1 MCVRDAVDADV
12 VHVGVVRGP
21 ELRRGVGP
29 EDREARELPTR
40 VAGARDHPVREQPG
54 RLVGGLGLVRREV
67 LDAAVLGIHKEQIVI
82 ERRVHA
88 PDEDPAI
95 RPVGDAARASEL
107 RELAPALAVHSD
119 EGEVEVDTVALGV
132 RERERRPVGG
142 ERAWLVDRVGI
153 VGQRELG
160 PAGRVEACE
169 RVPLVPAGVA
179 REHDAIVDPAPQGAR
194 DAILAER
201 ELVVQAVRTC
211 DVELH
216 GARVV
221 GEVGQLARREMPDEC
236 SGPHP
241 QEGLDRRR
249 HRRASL
255 HAGLVRPRGEG
266 TTMGAVTRTS
276 FDPHER
282 RYAHR
287 MASVRSSAMRDLM
300 AVTERPGMISLAGG
314 FPWTAAFPP
323 ELLVE
328 LTERVAREG
337 CAEALQY
344 GPTEGLADLRER
356 LAARMRDSGTP
367 TEPSDLLITSGGQ
380 QALDLLA
387 RVLLDPGDR
396 VICEGPTYPGAVPVL
411 MAAQADV
418 VHVPVDRDGID
429 PAGLADA
436 LQRCD
441 REGRPAKLVYLIPT
455 FQNPSGAALSRE
467 RRAAVIELAVRHDVL
482 VVEDDPYAALRFE
495 GEPLPSLRSM
505 DPDGRVIYV
514 GTLSKVLSPGLRI
527 GYVAADHGIL
537 AKLNLC
543 KQAADLCSSTLS
555 QRLACVFL
563 DDPRSLALLDAQ
575 RDVYRAR
582 RDALAGALATELPAG
597 SSWTTPEGGLFLWA
611 TLPRGLD
618 SDDLLVRCLSRQ
630 VAFVPGRAAYLDGQ
644 GARSLRLNFS
654 AVDED
659 TLREGA
665 RRLGAVCGE
674 ALELATALE
683 ATRAHAQ
690 RPA

>member
-1 MCVRDAVDADV
+1 
-12 VHVGVVRGP
+12 
-21 ELRRGVGP
+21 
-29 EDREARELPTR
+29 
-40 VAGARDHPVREQPG
+40 
-54 RLVGGLGLVRREV
+54 
-67 LDAAVLGIHKEQIVI
+67 
-82 ERRVHA
+82 
-88 PDEDPAI
+88 
-95 RPVGDAARASEL
+95 
-107 RELAPALAVHSD
+107 
-119 EGEVEVDTVALGV
+119 
-132 RERERRPVGG
+132 
-142 ERAWLVDRVGI
+142 
-153 VGQRELG
+153 
-160 PAGRVEACE
+160 
-169 RVPLVPAGVA
+169 
-179 REHDAIVDPAPQGAR
+179 
-194 DAILAER
+194 
-201 ELVVQAVRTC
+201 
-211 DVELH
+211 
-216 GARVV
+216 
-221 GEVGQLARREMPDEC
+221 
-236 SGPHP
+236 
-241 QEGLDRRR
+241 
-249 HRRASL
+249 
-255 HAGLVRPRGEG
+255 
-266 TTMGAVTRTS
+266 MGAMTRTS
-276 FDPHER
+276 FDPHEG

-287 MASVRSSAMRDLM
+287 MAGVRSSAMRDLM

-356 LAARMRDSGTP
+356 LAARMRDAGTP
-367 TEPSDLLITSGGQ
+367 TEASDLIVTSGGQ

-418 VHVPVDRDGID
+418 VHVPVDRHGID

-436 LQRCD
+436 LERCA
-441 REGRPAKLVYLIPT
+441 REGRPAKLIYLIPT
-455 FQNPSGAALSRE
+455 FQNPSGAALSLE
-467 RRAAVIELAVRHDVL
+467 RRHQVLELAVRHDVL
-482 VVEDDPYAALRFE
+482 VIEDDPYSALRFE
-495 GEPLPSLRSM
+495 GEPLPTLRSL
-505 DPDGRVIYV
+505 DPDGRVVYV

-563 DDPRSLALLDAQ
+563 DDPRSVALLDAQ

-582 RDALAGALATELPAG
+582 RDALAGALTTELPAG

-618 SDDLLVRCLSRQ
+618 TDDLLVRSLARQ

-665 RRLGAVCGE
+665 RRLGAVCSE
-674 ALELATALE
+674 ALELASALA
-683 ATRAHAQ
+683 ATRTHVPRSA
-690 RPA
+690 

>member
-1 MCVRDAVDADV
+1 
-12 VHVGVVRGP
+12 
-21 ELRRGVGP
+21 
-29 EDREARELPTR
+29 
-40 VAGARDHPVREQPG
+40 
-54 RLVGGLGLVRREV
+54 
-67 LDAAVLGIHKEQIVI
+67 
-82 ERRVHA
+82 
-88 PDEDPAI
+88 
-95 RPVGDAARASEL
+95 
-107 RELAPALAVHSD
+107 
-119 EGEVEVDTVALGV
+119 
-132 RERERRPVGG
+132 
-142 ERAWLVDRVGI
+142 
-153 VGQRELG
+153 
-160 PAGRVEACE
+160 
-169 RVPLVPAGVA
+169 
-179 REHDAIVDPAPQGAR
+179 
-194 DAILAER
+194 
-201 ELVVQAVRTC
+201 
-211 DVELH
+211 
-216 GARVV
+216 
-221 GEVGQLARREMPDEC
+221 
-236 SGPHP
+236 
-241 QEGLDRRR
+241 
-249 HRRASL
+249 
-255 HAGLVRPRGEG
+255 
-266 TTMGAVTRTS
+266 MGSMTRTS

-282 RYAHR
+282 RYAGR
-287 MASVRSSAMRDLM
+287 MAGVRSSAMRDLM

-323 ELLVE
+323 SLLVE

-356 LAARMRDSGTP
+356 LAARMRAAGTP
-367 TEPSDLLITSGGQ
+367 AEPADLLVTSGGQ

-418 VHVPVDRDGID
+418 IHVPVDRDGID

-436 LQRCD
+436 LERCERD
-441 REGRPAKLVYLIPT
+441 GRPAKLIYVIPT
-455 FQNPSGAALSRE
+455 FQNPSGVALSRE
-467 RRAAVIELAVRHDVL
+467 RRKAVIELAVRHDVL
-482 VVEDDPYAALRFE
+482 VIEDDPYSALRFE
-495 GEPLPSLRSM
+495 GDPLPSLRSM
-505 DPDGRVIYV
+505 DPDGRVVYV

-527 GYVAADHGIL
+527 GYVAADHAIL

-563 DDPRSLALLDAQ
+563 DDPRSVALLDAQ
-575 RDVYRAR
+575 RDTYHAR

-674 ALELATALE
+674 ALELAGAL
-683 ATRAHAQ
+683 AAPRSHAP

>member
-1 MCVRDAVDADV
+1 M
-12 VHVGVVRGP
+12 
-21 ELRRGVGP
+21 
-29 EDREARELPTR
+29 
-40 VAGARDHPVREQPG
+40 
-54 RLVGGLGLVRREV
+54 
-67 LDAAVLGIHKEQIVI
+67 AA
-82 ERRVHA
+82 
-88 PDEDPAI
+88 
-95 RPVGDAARASEL
+95 
-107 RELAPALAVHSD
+107 
-119 EGEVEVDTVALGV
+119 
-132 RERERRPVGG
+132 
-142 ERAWLVDRVGI
+142 
-153 VGQRELG
+153 
-160 PAGRVEACE
+160 
-169 RVPLVPAGVA
+169 
-179 REHDAIVDPAPQGAR
+179 
-194 DAILAER
+194 
-201 ELVVQAVRTC
+201 
-211 DVELH
+211 
-216 GARVV
+216 
-221 GEVGQLARREMPDEC
+221 M
-236 SGPHP
+236 
-241 QEGLDRRR
+241 
-249 HRRASL
+249 
-255 HAGLVRPRGEG
+255 
-266 TTMGAVTRTS
+266 TRTS
-276 FDPHER
+276 FDPHEG
-282 RYAHR
+282 RYAQR
-287 MASVRSSAMRDLM
+287 MAGVRSSAMRDLM

-328 LTERVAREG
+328 MTERVAWEG

-344 GPTEGLADLRER
+344 GPTEGLSDLRER
-356 LAARMRDSGTP
+356 LAARMRESGTP
-367 TEPSDLLITSGGQ
+367 TEAADLLITSGGQ

-387 RVLLDPGDR
+387 RVLLDPGER

-418 VHVPVDRDGID
+418 LHVPVDRHGID

-436 LQRCD
+436 LERCD
-441 REGRPAKLVYLIPT
+441 RDGRPAKLIYLIPT
-455 FQNPSGAALSRE
+455 FQNPSGAALSLE

-482 VVEDDPYAALRFE
+482 VIEDDPYAALRFE

-563 DDPRSLALLDAQ
+563 DDPRSAALLDAQ

-582 RDALAGALATELPAG
+582 RDALAAALATELPAG
-597 SSWTTPEGGLFLWA
+597 SSWSTPEGGLFLWA

-630 VAFVPGRAAYLDGQ
+630 IAFVPGRAAYLDGQ

-674 ALELATALE
+674 ALELATALA
-683 ATRAHAQ
+683 ATRAHAR

>member
-1 MCVRDAVDADV
+1 M
-12 VHVGVVRGP
+12 P
-21 ELRRGVGP
+21 RR
-29 EDREARELPTR
+29 
-40 VAGARDHPVREQPG
+40 
-54 RLVGGLGLVRREV
+54 
-67 LDAAVLGIHKEQIVI
+67 
-82 ERRVHA
+82 
-88 PDEDPAI
+88 
-95 RPVGDAARASEL
+95 
-107 RELAPALAVHSD
+107 
-119 EGEVEVDTVALGV
+119 
-132 RERERRPVGG
+132 
-142 ERAWLVDRVGI
+142 
-153 VGQRELG
+153 
-160 PAGRVEACE
+160 
-169 RVPLVPAGVA
+169 
-179 REHDAIVDPAPQGAR
+179 
-194 DAILAER
+194 
-201 ELVVQAVRTC
+201 
-211 DVELH
+211 
-216 GARVV
+216 
-221 GEVGQLARREMPDEC
+221 C
-236 SGPHP
+236 STG
-241 QEGLDRRR
+241 
-249 HRRASL
+249 
-255 HAGLVRPRGEG
+255 RPRGSPICASG
-266 TTMGAVTRTS
+266 SPRACATR
-276 FDPHER
+276 
-282 RYAHR
+282 
-287 MASVRSSAMRDLM
+287 
-300 AVTERPGMISLAGG
+300 
-314 FPWTAAFPP
+314 
-323 ELLVE
+323 
-328 LTERVAREG
+328 
-337 CAEALQY
+337 
-344 GPTEGLADLRER
+344 
-356 LAARMRDSGTP
+356 GTP
-367 TEPSDLLITSGGQ
+367 TEASDLLITSGGQ

-436 LQRCD
+436 LERCERD
-441 REGRPAKLVYLIPT
+441 GRPAKLVYLIPT

-630 VAFVPGRAAYLDGQ
+630 IAFVPGRAAYLDGQ

-683 ATRAHAQ
+683 ATRAHAH